1 MTRIHLVVAIATTTL
16 AASAIPARAAERMND
31 RMVKQVIE
39 NIDHGFDRWKGDLER
54 RNMDDAVIRSAAG
67 TVKVEDFLR
76 DFERDIDTIKDRFND
91 NSSAGPE
98 VTSLL
103 RRASDVER
111 RNRANGSAGQGAW
124 SALSAELATL
134 ATAYGVSWPID
145 PSAQAQRLTDKELAA
160 VAKDMGTA
168 ADHARGPMKDAAGQK
183 VPKAAVTS
191 AENDLKELKKA
202 AETLEDGL
210 KDGRATSAQAT
221 RVLEL
226 ATKNRSF
233 LAGLGP
239 LNPTGT
245 AAVATM
251 SRSTEALARAF
262 KIGVP

>member
-1 MTRIHLVVAIATTTL
+1 MSMGLSFVELTPRDPAASGQRCPLMTRIHLAVALATTTL
-16 AASAIPARAAERMND
+16 AASAIPARAAERVND

-39 NIDHGFDRWKGDLER
+39 NIDHGFDRWKDDLER
-54 RNMDDAVIRSAAG
+54 RNMDDAVIRGAAG

-76 DFERDIDTIKDRFND
+76 DFERDIDTVKDRFNG

-111 RNRANGSAGQGAW
+111 RNRANGSAGPGAW

-160 VAKDMGTA
+160 VAKDLGSA
-168 ADHARGPMKDAAGQK
+168 ADRARSPMKDG
-183 VPKAAVTS
+183 
-191 AENDLKELKKA
+191 
-202 AETLEDGL
+202 GL
-210 KDGRATSAQAT
+210 KDGRATSAQAS

-226 ATKNRSF
+226 AAKNRSF

-239 LNPTGT
+239 LNPAGT
-245 AAVATM
+245 NAVTTIT
-251 SRSTEALARAF
+251 RSTEALSRAF
-262 KIGVP
+262 AVAAP